1 MFAMP
6 NILCMQGHPEF
17 EIPVVEDIIERRS
30 QGRGTIPDD
39 IASEARTE
47 LQDKMADTEILAR
60 ICKKFLKGDDIVK

>member
-17 EIPVVEDIIERRS
+17 QRPVVEDIIERRS

-39 IASEARTE
+39 IASEARGE
-47 LQDKMADTEILAR
+47 LAEKVADTAILAR
-60 ICKKFLKGDDIVK
+60 ICKKFLKGDAVV